1 MHDVRWW
8 AWWWGLLPLLAACGA
23 AASATVSDEQR
34 LLAERRLL
42 APFLADREIG
52 CGELLVEITG
62 NFHACVGQPAV
73 DRTRHEARE
82 HREAGFVEK
91 VWTNPTGLPDA
102 AFVIT
107 IGEPAQLG
115 DSGFVPGKKT
125 TFRVV
130 NQVRLRIYEERRE
143 MTLNATAGG
152 AFVFVKDGKE
162 APREVRQFAIA
173 DGVLRQS

>member
-1 MHDVRWW
+1 MNGRWS
-8 AWWWGLLPLLAACGA
+8 AWWWGLVPLLAACGA
-23 AASATVSDEQR
+23 ASSAAVSDEQR
-34 LLAERRLL
+34 QLAERRLL
-42 APFLADREIG
+42 APFVADREVG
-52 CGELLVEITG
+52 CGELQIEITG
-62 NFHACVGQPAV
+62 NFHACVGQPAI
-73 DRTRHEARE
+73 DRTRHDVGERRE
-82 HREAGFVEK
+82 RGFVEK

-115 DSGFVPGKKT
+115 DSGFVAGSRT

-130 NQVRLRIYEERRE
+130 NQVRLRIYEGRRE

-152 AFVFVKDGKE
+152 AFVFVKDGKNP
-162 APREVRQFAIA
+162 PREVRQFAVA